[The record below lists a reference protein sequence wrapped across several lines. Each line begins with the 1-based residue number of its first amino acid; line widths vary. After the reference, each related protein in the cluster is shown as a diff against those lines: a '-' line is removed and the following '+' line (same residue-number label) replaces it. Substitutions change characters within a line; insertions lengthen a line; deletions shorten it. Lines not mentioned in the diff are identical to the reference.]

1 MDLLVPVPPIK
12 WMSALTMVSR
22 RAGGAANELLGA
34 GVPAQTEPD
43 AKKSWAPSL
52 RARLMLNVM
61 IRRAK
66 VRVIRAAV
74 ALLSLTMCL
83 VAVTACG
90 GGNKIAMPSSSK
102 DFKGSQYED
111 VVATLNDAGF
121 TNVTA
126 EADRDL
132 IVGWLH
138 DEGEVEEVVADGDKS
153 FSKNKYFP
161 ADATI
166 IVKYHAFPEGATPD
180 GDSKPTPR
188 PVETPS
194 EATTSEESPTAVP
207 SQAPEPSDSLLLTPD
222 NNEEFAALL
231 QVKDP
236 GDASVKD
243 FSEKYR
249 GQTIEF
255 DGNVASLNPSAG
267 SAADVLV
274 GAGDYS
280 SDEAHGPSFKFENLN
295 TDDPSIVSPSGA
307 SLSVGDNIHV
317 VAKVGEYKGASQLFV
332 LQAVSIA
339 RR

>member
-90 GGNKIAMPSSSK
+90 GGNEIAMPSSSK
-102 DFKGSQYED
+102 DFEGSQYED

-207 SQAPEPSDSLLLTPD
+207 SQAPEPSDSLPLTPD

-236 GDASVKD
+236 GDASVKGL
-243 FSEKYR
+243 FR
-249 GQTIEF
+249 FG
-255 DGNVASLNPSAG
+255 GV
-267 SAADVLV
+267 VRC
-274 GAGDYS
+274 
-280 SDEAHGPSFKFENLN
+280 
-295 TDDPSIVSPSGA
+295 
-307 SLSVGDNIHV
+307 SVGV
-317 VAKVGEYKGASQLFV
+317 
-332 LQAVSIA
+332 
-339 RR
+339 

>member
-90 GGNKIAMPSSSK
+90 GGNEIAMPSSSK
-102 DFKGSQYED
+102 DFEGSQYED

-236 GDASVKD
+236 GDASVKGL
-243 FSEKYR
+243 FR
-249 GQTIEF
+249 FG
-255 DGNVASLNPSAG
+255 GV
-267 SAADVLV
+267 VRC
-274 GAGDYS
+274 
-280 SDEAHGPSFKFENLN
+280 
-295 TDDPSIVSPSGA
+295 
-307 SLSVGDNIHV
+307 SVGV
-317 VAKVGEYKGASQLFV
+317 
-332 LQAVSIA
+332 
-339 RR
+339 